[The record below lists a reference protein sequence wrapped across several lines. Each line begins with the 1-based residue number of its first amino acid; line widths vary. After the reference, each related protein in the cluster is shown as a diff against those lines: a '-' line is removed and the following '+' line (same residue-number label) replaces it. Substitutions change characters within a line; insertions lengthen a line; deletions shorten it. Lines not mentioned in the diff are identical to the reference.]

1 MQTNHLDIYKM
12 VAEEKGVSEQI
23 YKDIG
28 SFIFK
33 ETASMIKNPESLI
46 LKLKG
51 IGSWHLRKKRMEM
64 VISEYPDRGETKTR
78 EDFESDASYLYYLEK
93 HIQYINFKQRLQE
106 YDKYLQIKREVREK
120 RNETQV
126 LLQSN
131 KGEDERFKSS

>member
-1 MQTNHLDIYKM
+1 
-12 VAEEKGVSEQI
+12 
-23 YKDIG
+23 
-28 SFIFK
+28 
-33 ETASMIKNPESLI
+33 
-46 LKLKG
+46 
-51 IGSWHLRKKRMEM
+51 M